1 MKVPALDTSVFIIP
15 GERVKNGDERLVVL
29 NRVAKSVVESQ
40 RGKHP
45 NPCVRAGTEGRRTE
59 TGGEDEQHRPEVGPR
74 ACGGQVGGGARRAG
88 TGRILRIGRMASEA
102 SYGGKSLINWRGRRD
117 SNPRPPGSKPGTLS
131 N

>member
-29 NRVAKSVVESQ
+29 NRAAKSVVESQ

-74 ACGGQVGGGARRAG
+74 TCGAE
-88 TGRILRIGRMASEA
+88 TS
-102 SYGGKSLINWRGRRD
+102 GRRSVESRHRTD
-117 SNPRPPGSKPGTLS
+117 SEDRQDGFGGEFRR
-131 N
+131 